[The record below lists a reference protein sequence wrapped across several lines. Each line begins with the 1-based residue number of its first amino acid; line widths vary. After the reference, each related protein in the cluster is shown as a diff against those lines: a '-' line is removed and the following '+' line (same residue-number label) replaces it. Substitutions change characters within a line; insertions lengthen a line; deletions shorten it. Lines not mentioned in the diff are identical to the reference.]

1 MFFLSL
7 FISFFKPKLCFLLRI
22 STSKPVKPKVTIEI
36 ASDQSDTV
44 EPIPV
49 VTASITLGVQRQSL
63 LVGYGDRQFLH
74 FENIVSPFFF
84 NLFFYY

>member
-1 MFFLSL
+1 M
-7 FISFFKPKLCFLLRI
+7 
-22 STSKPVKPKVTIEI
+22 KPKVTIEI

-49 VTASITLGVQRQSL
+49 VTASISLGVNQQSL

-74 FENIVSPFFF
+74 FENIVSRIFKLNIFIWEYGKMNF
-84 NLFFYY
+84 I